1 MTTATSATIAT
12 TAIPSHAEIAQHL
25 RGADFHDCYQIQ
37 IAPASESALAL
48 YLKVVAATP
57 GWVNA
62 MMTLRNRIVRLVGLK
77 NLGALGDTDGG
88 KPASAYRVGDR
99 VGIFSI
105 VYLSEQEVILGDS
118 DKHLNVEVSVC
129 KLVDAVA
136 VSTVVHTHNA
146 LGRVYMLFVTPAH
159 RRIVPATLRNA
170 RFL

>member
-1 MTTATSATIAT
+1 MNITP
-12 TAIPSHAEIAQHL
+12 TAIPQQSQIASRLH
-25 RGADFHDCYQIQ
+25 GADFHDCYETE
-37 IAPASESALAL
+37 IALTSSSALEL

-57 GWVNA
+57 RWVNA
-62 MMTLRNRIVRLVGLK
+62 MMTLRNRIVQLAGLK
-77 NLGALGDTDGG
+77 NLGALGDTDAA
-88 KPASAYRVGDR
+88 KPASAYRLGDR

-129 KLVDAVA
+129 KLPGKVA

-146 LGRVYMLFVTPAH
+146 LGRIYMLFVAPAH

-170 RFL
+170 GFL

>member
-1 MTTATSATIAT
+1 MTIAAIAT
-12 TAIPSHAEIAQHL
+12 TAIPQHTEIAQHL
-25 RGADFHDCYQIQ
+25 RGADFHDCYQID
-37 IAPASESALAL
+37 IAPTSESALAL

-57 GWVNA
+57 RWVNA
-62 MMTLRNRIVRLVGLK
+62 MMTMRNRIVQLVGLK
-77 NLGALGDTDGG
+77 NLGALGDTDAA
-88 KPASAYRVGDR
+88 KPASAYSVGDR

-129 KLVDAVA
+129 KFADRVA
-136 VSTVVHTHNA
+136 VSTVVHTRNL
-146 LGRVYMLFVTPAH
+146 LGRVYMLFVAPAH

>member
-1 MTTATSATIAT
+1 MTILATAV
-12 TAIPSHAEIAQHL
+12 PPHAEIARHL
-25 RGADFHDCYQIQ
+25 RGADFHDCYETA
-37 IAPASESALAL
+37 IAPTPLSALEL
-48 YLKVVAATP
+48 YLKVVAGTP
-57 GWVNA
+57 RWVNA

-77 NLGALGDTDGG
+77 NLGALGDTDGA

-129 KLVDAVA
+129 KLPGKVA

-146 LGRVYMLFVTPAH
+146 LGRIYMLFVAPAH